1 MKKIIAV
8 WPREP
13 RTKDSKTIAL
23 FYAMIL
29 VVFTAAQLFSLEKFI
44 PLLET
49 FNLPGNHAGR
59 FVAVTL
65 VVCGVFALPFLLR
78 MKLSV
83 GMRWFSMFAG
93 WVVPAVWLFV
103 SLWVNVF
110 QVSIT
115 NAGYLGA
122 SVQLLPGWWTVAIA
136 AALGVLAAWS
146 TWGLWPG
153 SRFTLLESKRK
164 K

>member
-8 WPREP
+8 WPHEP

-29 VVFTAAQLFSLEKFI
+29 VVFTVAQLFSFEKFI

-49 FNLPGNHAGR
+49 FNFPGDHTGR

-78 MKLSV
+78 MKLSI

-93 WVVPAVWLFV
+93 WVVPAIWLFA

-110 QVSIT
+110 QISIT

-122 SVQLLPGWWTVAIA
+122 SVQLLPGWWTVAVA
-136 AALGVLAAWS
+136 VALGILAVWS
-146 TWGLWPG
+146 SWGLWPG
-153 SRFTLLESKRK
+153 YRGAPLERK
-164 K
+164 VKK